1 MPQKPH
7 RRLRAFCSAFMLTMC
22 LLLLGCGFLTAEYNT
37 RRTAFGETRLQLPVE
52 FRDGKIVAHTAD
64 GEEATVLPGWAQELA
79 GYGWRLIPARIRAA
93 AFITEAQREAAAQVF
108 SSGRDEG

>member
-1 MPQKPH
+1 MYRKPH
-7 RRLRAFCSAFMLTMC
+7 RRLRAFCSAFMLTLC
-22 LLLLGCGFLTAEYNT
+22 LLLLGCGFLVAEYNT
-37 RRTAFGETRLQLPVE
+37 RRTAFGETRLQLPYE

-93 AFITEAQREAAAQVF
+93 AFITEAQREAAAQGF
-108 SSGRDEG
+108 AHRQEE